1 MISEKPEIV
10 SLTDFVLIEE
20 CQRYNECDAYEPFVK
35 AGKAAFQ
42 VE

>member
-1 MISEKPEIV
+1 MIEKKPEIV
-10 SLTDFVLIEE
+10 SLTDFVVIEE
-20 CQRYNECDAYEPFVK
+20 CQAYNECGVYNAFVK